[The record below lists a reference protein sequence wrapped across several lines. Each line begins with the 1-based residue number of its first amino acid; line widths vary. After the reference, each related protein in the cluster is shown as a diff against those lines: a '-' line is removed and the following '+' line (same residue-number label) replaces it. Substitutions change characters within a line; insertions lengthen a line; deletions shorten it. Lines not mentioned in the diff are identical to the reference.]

1 MDSGFQVLDPAF
13 LVSGTWFWIPMFSG
27 IPDFLNW
34 IQDSTSQNILAIGCS
49 SARFPQQVFW
59 VGLEKWKL
67 QGRVHYSQSIK
78 TNNTIKETHR
88 CILETFSFYFQTYIA
103 SLTNKPHWLC
113 HVNKP
118 QELSAKVLSLNW
130 GRFSGS
136 QSIVFSPDGRHLCCG
151 TKSETGR
158 TYYLTLWDVETGR
171 CHVWFAVVY

>member
-1 MDSGFQVLDPAF
+1 MVNKRGPKQEPC
-13 LVSGTWFWIPMFSG
+13 GTP
-27 IPDFLNW
+27 
-34 IQDSTSQNILAIGCS
+34 QD
-49 SARFPQQVFW
+49 VFFD
-59 VGLEKWKL
+59 
-67 QGRVHYSQSIK
+67 
-78 TNNTIKETHR
+78 
-88 CILETFSFYFQTYIA
+88 TFSFYFQTYIA

-158 TYYLTLWDVETGR
+158 TYYLTVWDVETGKY
-171 CHVWFAVVY
+171 HVWIVYQTREGVFY

>member
-13 LVSGTWFWIPMFSG
+13 LVSRTWFWIPMFSG

-34 IQDSTSQNILAIGCS
+34 IQDSTSKICWRLA
-49 SARFPQQVFW
+49 
-59 VGLEKWKL
+59 
-67 QGRVHYSQSIK
+67 VHPPGFRNKFSESDLKSENFKEEYITLNPSKQ
-78 TNNTIKETHR
+78 TNTIKETHR
-88 CILETFSFYFQTYIA
+88 CILETFSFYFQTYVA

-118 QELSAKVLSLNW
+118 QELSAKVLSLKW

-158 TYYLTLWDVETGR
+158 MYYLTLWDVETGK

>member
-1 MDSGFQVLDPAF
+1 MGFRISCTEFRIPQAKICWRLAVHPPGFRNKFSELDF
-13 LVSGTWFWIPMFSG
+13 KSENFKEEYIT
-27 IPDFLNW
+27 LNPSK
-34 IQDSTSQNILAIGCS
+34 Q
-49 SARFPQQVFW
+49 
-59 VGLEKWKL
+59 
-67 QGRVHYSQSIK
+67 
-78 TNNTIKETHR
+78 NNTIKETHR

-136 QSIVFSPDGRHLCCG
+136 QSIVFSPDGHHLCCG

-158 TYYLTLWDVETGR
+158 TYYLTLWDVETGK

>member
-1 MDSGFQVLDPAF
+1 M
-13 LVSGTWFWIPMFSG
+13 
-27 IPDFLNW
+27 
-34 IQDSTSQNILAIGCS
+34 
-49 SARFPQQVFW
+49 
-59 VGLEKWKL
+59 
-67 QGRVHYSQSIK
+67 
-78 TNNTIKETHR
+78 
-88 CILETFSFYFQTYIA
+88 
-103 SLTNKPHWLC
+103 C